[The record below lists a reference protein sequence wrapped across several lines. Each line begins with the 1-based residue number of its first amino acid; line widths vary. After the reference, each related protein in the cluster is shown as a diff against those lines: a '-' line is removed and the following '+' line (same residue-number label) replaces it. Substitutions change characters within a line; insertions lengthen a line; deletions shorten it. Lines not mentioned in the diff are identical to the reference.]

1 MSQVYSLIKRTTL
14 VLATCCALTAQAFAV
29 TIDHYKGT
37 VEFKETPKRVVV
49 LGNGSLDV
57 LDRIGIQPIGTP
69 HGLLPPYLS
78 QYKES
83 TSNTGSVSE
92 PDFEAIYMLKPDVII
107 AENRMLRVYDELN
120 QIAPTVMFYVDNGQY
135 WKDSQANWRML
146 GQLFDKEN
154 EVEALITETQS
165 QFTATA
171 EHVQKDHLNALMVM
185 NNGNNVAMFNKG
197 SRFSIIFDDFKFTE
211 SSSQNVAAVE
221 GSHGNLISF
230 EYIADAKPEVIFIL
244 DREQA
249 IGRSVGKA
257 KEMFNNPLVDSTPAA
272 QNKKI
277 VFIDPNAWYLS
288 GGGVT
293 ATQTMISD
301 INSAL
306 N

>member
-1 MSQVYSLIKRTTL
+1 MNQVFGFIKRASIT
-14 VLATCCALTAQAFAV
+14 VAACSMFVGHAFAV
-29 TIDHYKGT
+29 TIDHYKGS

-57 LDRIGIQPIGTP
+57 LDRIGVQPVGAP
-69 HGLLPPYLS
+69 HGLLPSYLT
-78 QYKES
+78 QYKTS

-92 PDFEAIYMLKPDVII
+92 PDFETIYTLKPDVII
-107 AENRMLRVYDELN
+107 AENRMLRIYDELN
-120 QIAPTVMFYVDNGQY
+120 EIAPTVMFYVDNGQY
-135 WKDSQANWRML
+135 WQDTQANWRML
-146 GQLFDKEN
+146 GQLFDKEQ
-154 EVEALITETQS
+154 EVEALIEETQS
-165 QFTATA
+165 QLTTAA
-171 EHVQKDHLNALMVM
+171 DQVEEEQLNALMLM

-197 SRFSIIFDDFKFTE
+197 SRFSIIFDDFNFAE
-211 SSSQNVAAVE
+211 SNSQNVAPVE

-230 EYIADAKPEVIFIL
+230 EYISDAKPDVIFIL

-257 KEMFNNPLVDSTPAA
+257 KEMFNNPLVNSTPAA
-272 QNKKI
+272 KAKKV

-301 INSAL
+301 ITSAL
-306 N
+306 